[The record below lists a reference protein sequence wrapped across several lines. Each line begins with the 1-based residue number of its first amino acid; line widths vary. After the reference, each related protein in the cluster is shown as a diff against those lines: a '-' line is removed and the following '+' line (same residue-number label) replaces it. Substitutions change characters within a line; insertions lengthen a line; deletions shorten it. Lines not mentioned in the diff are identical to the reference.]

1 MRIAVDAMGGDH
13 APAEIVRG
21 ATKAVQNGLGADVIL
36 VGHKAKIEHDLE
48 PTGDEN
54 RIHIVHA
61 EEVVGMHEPPV
72 SAIRKKRNSSITR
85 CMVLLRSGRAGAVVS
100 AGNTGAVVA
109 AAMTMSKKLEGV
121 KRPGIAIPFPSDT
134 ESGICTIIDA
144 GANLKCK
151 PINLL
156 QYAVMG
162 SIYNEQVIGVNR
174 PRVALVNVGAEDE
187 KGNSLVKEARGL
199 LADSPVNY
207 VGSVEGQEL
216 FKGVCD
222 VAVCEG
228 FVGNVIL
235 KVAEGM
241 GEGMLRWLKQSIDAY
256 ITDGGDKNIAKALF
270 SNQNMLGNYSE
281 YGGAPLLG
289 INGVC
294 IICHGRSDANAI
306 ANAVKVAKKV
316 AEKKVNEKIVEALR
330 ALGLRWRLGRFFDRD
345 SY

>member
-1 MRIAVDAMGGDH
+1 M
-13 APAEIVRG
+13 
-21 ATKAVQNGLGADVIL
+21 
-36 VGHKAKIEHDLE
+36 
-48 PTGDEN
+48 
-54 RIHIVHA
+54 
-61 EEVVGMHEPPV
+61 
-72 SAIRKKRNSSITR
+72 
-85 CMVLLRSGRAGAVVS
+85 
-100 AGNTGAVVA
+100 
-109 AAMTMSKKLEGV
+109 
-121 KRPGIAIPFPSDT
+121 
-134 ESGICTIIDA
+134 
-144 GANLKCK
+144 
-151 PINLL
+151 
-156 QYAVMG
+156 
-162 SIYNEQVIGVNR
+162 
-174 PRVALVNVGAEDE
+174 
-187 KGNSLVKEARGL
+187 KEARGL

-330 ALGLRWRLGRFFDRD
+330 ALGLRWRLGRVCDRD